1 MELLEFENLDLERNF
16 VEVLFDGLFL
26 EGFYV
31 TTEFDYNDEQVEFKD
46 SETNCKNRYAAT
58 NITFWDFKIFNA
70 ANEEITIN
78 NRETKKIK
86 QKIEFKLIDS
96 LSDYLN
102 ND

>member
-1 MELLEFENLDLERNF
+1 MEFKKELLEKAFQ
-16 VEVLFDGLFL
+16 
-26 EGFYV
+26 
-31 TTEFDYNDEQVEFKD
+31 DY
-46 SETNCKNRYAAT
+46 CKNRYAAT

-70 ANEEITIN
+70 ENEEITIN